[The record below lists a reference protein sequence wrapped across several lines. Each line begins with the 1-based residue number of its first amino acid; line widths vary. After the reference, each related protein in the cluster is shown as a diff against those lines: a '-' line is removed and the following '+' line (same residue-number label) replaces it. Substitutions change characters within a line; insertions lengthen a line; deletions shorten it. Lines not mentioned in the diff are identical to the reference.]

1 MNTSIY
7 KTKLLPN
14 NFQRMRKP
22 AHFGMSCALSWA
34 RVTPSHG
41 IVLFIFISAG
51 AALGTFLVMLFHPV
65 CTMS

>member
-1 MNTSIY
+1 
-7 KTKLLPN
+7 
-14 NFQRMRKP
+14 MRKP

-41 IVLFIFISAG
+41 IVLFIFTSAG
-51 AALGTFLVMLFHPV
+51 AALGMFLVTLFHPV